1 MALDEEKNGE
11 CCCGHDDHEH
21 EHLEH
26 EHDECNCEHDEHSK
40 HKHESHEH
48 HEHKKEH
55 DHHHH
60 DDDDDDCGC
69 GCGCGHGHS
78 HGHGEDDEEEEHSLK
93 KLIIAALLFVLAILF
108 EKTRLCEYVPGY
120 RNGQFGIGLL
130 NHGDMACRGI
140 YLALF
145 FASYIL
151 VGLGVLREAVE
162 NLLHG
167 KVFGEEFLMALA
179 TVGALVMGEYS
190 EAVAVMLLFQLGE
203 FLEDLAVDKSKRS
216 ITDLMDIRPDKA
228 FVIRDG
234 DVVGVM
240 AQDVKIGDIIV
251 VKPGE
256 RVPLDGKIC
265 KGTSLVDTSALTGES
280 VPREV
285 VVGDEVLGGV
295 VNTSG
300 ILEIEVTKEFG
311 ESTVSRVLE
320 MVENAQNKKAKAAK
334 FITRFAKIYTPIVC
348 IIAVMVAIIPSV
360 IIIGYGAGY
369 EAYGSV
375 SAVWHT
381 WVYRALELLVV
392 SCPCALVISVP
403 LSFFAGLGLASKKG
417 ILIKGSNYIEA
428 LSKTNTVAFD
438 KTGTLT
444 KGVFVVTGVHVAD
457 EKKVS
462 SEELVAYA
470 THAEYYSNH
479 PISRSL
485 KNAHSCDK
493 CESLKGDQME
503 EISGHG
509 VKCTVEGKVIL
520 AGNMRLMEREGVQGF
535 VPCSESDAG
544 TIVHVAV
551 DGWYAGHIVI
561 SDVEKDDAV
570 DAIKKLHAAGV
581 KKAVMLT
588 GDGESAALAA
598 ANKIGMDEVFHS
610 LLPQDKVSKIEVL
623 LKENEGTKNTVAFVG
638 DGINDAPVLSR
649 SDVGIAMGGMGSDAA
664 IEAADVVIMDDMPTK
679 VSEAVKVSKKTML
692 NVKENVIFAL
702 GVKTLIMVLCA
713 CGIANM
719 WIAVFGDV
727 GVTMIAVLN
736 AMRLLAGVK
745 KNQ

>member
-1 MALDEEKNGE
+1 MSLEEENKSE
-11 CCCGHDDHEH
+11 CCCHHEH
-21 EHLEH
+21 EHEH
-26 EHDECNCEHDEHSK
+26 HDH
-40 HKHESHEH
+40 HEHEH
-48 HEHKKEH
+48 HEYNHG
-55 DHHHH
+55 HHHH
-60 DDDDDDCGC
+60 HEDDED
-69 GCGCGHGHS
+69 GCGCGHEHGHS
-78 HGHGEDDEEEEHSLK
+78 HEHNHGDGEEEGSLK
-93 KLIIAALLFVLAILF
+93 KLIIAALLFVLAIVF
-108 EKTRLCEYVPGY
+108 EKTRLCEFVPGFK
-120 RNGQFGIGLL
+120 NGQFGIGFLD
-130 NHGDMACRGI
+130 HGEMACRGI

-145 FASYIL
+145 FASYII

-162 NLLHG
+162 SLLHG
-167 KVFGEEFLMALA
+167 KVFGEEFLMAIA

-203 FLEDLAVDKSKRS
+203 FLEDIAVDKSKRS
-216 ITDLMDIRPDKA
+216 ITNLMDIRPDKA
-228 FVIRDG
+228 TVIRDG
-234 DVVGVM
+234 SEIEVM
-240 AQDVKIGDIIV
+240 AQDVKIGDVIV

-256 RVPLDGKIC
+256 RIPLDGKIV
-265 KGTSLVDTSALTGES
+265 KGSSLVDTSALTGES

-285 VVGDEVLGGV
+285 IEGDEVLGGF
-295 VNTSG
+295 VNNSG
-300 ILEIEVTKEFG
+300 ILEIEVSKAFG

-320 MVENAQNKKAKAAK
+320 MVENAQSKKAKAAK
-334 FITRFAKIYTPIVC
+334 FITRFARVYTPIVC
-348 IIAVMVAIIPSV
+348 IIAVMIAVVPSV
-360 IIIGYGAGY
+360 IIIGYGAGF

-375 SAVWHT
+375 GAVWKT
-381 WVYRALELLVV
+381 WIYRALELLVV

-444 KGVFVVTGVHVAD
+444 KGVFVVTGVHVVD
-457 EKKVS
+457 ENKVS
-462 SEELVAYA
+462 KDELVSYA

-485 KNAHSCDK
+485 KNVHHCNKCD
-493 CESLKGDQME
+493 ELKGDLME

-509 VKCTVEGKVIL
+509 VKCNIEGKIIL
-520 AGNMRLMEREGVQGF
+520 AGNMRLMEKENVQGY
-535 VPCSESDAG
+535 VPCSETDAG

-561 SDVEKDDAV
+561 SDVEKEDAI
-570 DAIKKLHAAGV
+570 DAIKKLHNVGV

-588 GDGESAALAA
+588 GDSESAAVAA
-598 ANKIGMDEVFHS
+598 AKKIGVDEVFHS
-610 LLPQDKVSKIEVL
+610 LLPQDKVTKIEEL
-623 LKENEGTKNTVAFVG
+623 LKANVGTKNAVAFVG

-679 VSEAVKVSKKTML
+679 VSEAVKVAKKTML

-702 GVKTLIMVLCA
+702 TVKTLIMVLCA

-745 KNQ
+745 KNH